1 MKTLLYYLGAILLLL
16 LSEVII
22 GVIAVAISYVICNFF
37 NLGTGF
43 FKSIGFACA
52 FIEVVVIVWLLSRR
66 KI

>member
-16 LSEVII
+16 LFELIL
-22 GVIAVAISYVICNFF
+22 GVIAMAISYVICNFF

-43 FKSIGFACA
+43 FKSIGFACGFLEA
-52 FIEVVVIVWLLSRR
+52 VVIVWLLSRR